1 MDPKSINIKEWRQEI
16 LRVVKPV
23 FREYLGNYTH
33 QKLTEDWHFRSL
45 AFVREE
51 MTYVFGFNIGF
62 FRRSQMS
69 EYDYTHIGMN
79 VLVRTNGE
87 NPSLRAKYK
96 SFFETHLK
104 SWINMSKSIYTSF
117 RGGIGIELPR
127 MKKVQVFNSEQDIV
141 DFLVESIKLLNKS
154 VYPAIAENPD
164 NIFDSVVRGAPLW
177 NEFIVEIAKE
187 RLNLE

>member
-1 MDPKSINIKEWRQEI
+1 MEPKSVNIKEWRQEI
-16 LRVVKPV
+16 LRLVKPV
-23 FREYLGNYTH
+23 FRKYLGNYTH

-62 FRRSQMS
+62 FRRTENSDL
-69 EYDYTHIGMN
+69 DYTHIGMN

-87 NPSLRAKYK
+87 NPSLRAQYK
-96 SFFETHLK
+96 SFFESNLK
-104 SWINMSKSIYTSF
+104 SWINMPKTIYTSF

-127 MKKVQVFNSEQDIV
+127 MKKVQVFKTEQDVI
-141 DFLVESIKLLNKS
+141 DYLVESIKLLNKF
-154 VYPAIAENPD
+154 VYPEIAKNPD

-177 NEFIVEIAKE
+177 NETIVEIAKE
-187 RLNLE
+187 RLNLD